1 MSRAPLGAGA
11 TTCTPTPVLAPDLL
25 THGHTLLSNMNMM
38 KMKPVNPRT
47 TRNADAHWRMNR
59 RRCVTGALGLSA
71 YTLLGGL
78 TLPAQARI
86 TTLNEAINKAG
97 RQRMLS
103 QRMAKAWLAWG
114 QDIAPERAQKV
125 MTDSLALFERQL
137 AELQAFAPTPA
148 IQATYASLALAW
160 ADYKA
165 ALTTQAPARAAA
177 PLLLALDAKV
187 LKLAHQGTVQL
198 EQLSAMAVGKL
209 VNLAGRQRMLS
220 QRTAKFY
227 LSQRWGADVPEAARE
242 LITARQEFKSALKT
256 LHEAPQATSAIRD
269 QLALAEQQWVFFE
282 NALNR
287 LAEASGAQH
296 RAAEVFATSENILQV
311 MDKVTGMYAQLS

>member
-1 MSRAPLGAGA
+1 MMKTMQMKVRGTRVA
-11 TTCTPTPVLAPDLL
+11 
-25 THGHTLLSNMNMM
+25 GHT
-38 KMKPVNPRT
+38 R
-47 TRNADAHWRMNR
+47 RADR
-59 RRCVTGALGLSA
+59 RRWLTGALGLSTFA
-71 YTLLGGL
+71 LMGGL
-78 TLPAQARI
+78 SLPAQARI
-86 TTLNEAINKAG
+86 STLNEAINKAG

-103 QRMAKAWLAWG
+103 QRMAKAWLALG

-125 MTDSLALFERQL
+125 MADSLALFERQL
-137 AELQAFAPTPA
+137 AELQAFAPTPT

-160 ADYKA
+160 ADYKV

-177 PLLLALDAKV
+177 PLLLALDARV

-198 EQLSAMAVGKL
+198 EQLSAMAIGKL
-209 VNLAGRQRMLS
+209 VNIAGRQRMLS

-242 LITARQEFKSALKT
+242 LLTARQEFKSALKT
-256 LHEAPQATSAIRD
+256 LHDAPQATPSIRD

-311 MDKVTGMYAQLS
+311 MDKVTGLYAQIT